1 MKPRGGRLVLCG
13 TPIGNLEDASPRLVR
28 TLEAADVVAC
38 EDVARTRKL
47 LSYFGIKARS
57 LVVHNDGNE
66 RRTAPDLLKEVA
78 AGKLVALISSAGMP
92 GLADPGY
99 RLVRACVDAGF
110 EVDVVPGPTA
120 VVSALVVSGLPTDRF
135 VFEGWLPRR
144 SGERKARVAA
154 FAAEER
160 TLVLFLSPHRAQSDL
175 EALHEGLGDRRGA
188 LVRELTKLHQ
198 EVRRGSLGELLEGLT
213 ADPPRGEI
221 VLVLEGAARQGGPPD
236 PAELARRARK
246 LMDEGV
252 PRKEALSEVAEASGV
267 PRRAVF
273 DALLEE

>member
-1 MKPRGGRLVLCG
+1 MRSRAGRLVLCG

-28 TLEAADVVAC
+28 TLESADVVAC

-47 LSYFGIKARS
+47 LSHFGIKARK

-78 AGKLVALISSAGMP
+78 SGKLVALISSAGMP

-99 RLVRACVDAGF
+99 RLVRACVEAGF

-144 SGERKARVAA
+144 SGERKARVTA

-160 TLVLFLSPHRAQSDL
+160 TLVLFLSPHRAQSDV
-175 EALHEGLGDRRGA
+175 EALHEGLGERRGA

-198 EVRRGSLGELLEGLT
+198 EVRRGPLGELLEGLS

-221 VLVLEGAARQGGPPD
+221 VLVLEGAASRGGPPD
-236 PAELARRARK
+236 AAELARRARK

-273 DALLEE
+273 EALLEH